1 MLRNAGTS
9 EPRSATIRSTP
20 SNVTN
25 VAEDCD
31 APASDI
37 KGVPVVSVA
46 SGVQFKGHI

>member
-20 SNVTN
+20 SNVKN
-25 VAEDCD
+25 VAEDSD

-37 KGVPVVSVA
+37 ERVPVVSVV
-46 SGVQFKGHI
+46 SGVQFRGHI